1 MANTLNK
8 SEIARFVFQ
17 EFLDMYK
24 KRGYSD
30 IQNELLK
37 VSSITAKK
45 YNDFHTAI
53 DFLDRRYNH
62 LQSNGSHKKAKSI
75 LFRTNYGI
83 KFSSIILET
92 KKHYLTKL
100 IVSGKIDR
108 LFALK
113 NFIGYIS
120 DSDLHQFVYSY
131 LTKMDEKYLCALITK
146 IEEKLRDEKPDYI
159 VFHGDNNP
167 ITRAIVFVCKKLKIT
182 TIDIQHGIYQT
193 TALMDGR
200 IADYVLVWGQYFRD
214 MYLNQGVKK
223 HEQIYILGYPYPI
236 EKKVKKKHISGKRH
250 VVYYL
255 GQNFEKYNEEL
266 INIKLETIKA
276 LNDTCSKLGL
286 KFIYRPHPGDD
297 RNLLKS
303 KRPEVKFV
311 SDSEKLE
318 DSFRKGDIFIS
329 FNSTSLIE
337 AAMRSKICL
346 QLMNYPLQ
354 SDNFENLGIVTK
366 SFENIKDLEQYLVII
381 SRSKKLGDFQT
392 KFNNKYINI
401 HPNPGNRFLEI
412 LGDLEKKKK

>member
-24 KRGYSD
+24 ERGYSD

-45 YNDFHTAI
+45 YNDFHTTI

-62 LQSNGSHKKAKSI
+62 LQSNVSHKKAKSI

-113 NFIGYIS
+113 NFMGYIS

-131 LTKMDEKYLCALITK
+131 LTKMDEKYLCTLITK

-167 ITRAIVFVCKKLKIT
+167 ITRAIVLVCKKLKIT

-193 TALMDGR
+193 TALIDGR
-200 IADYVLVWGQYFRD
+200 IADYVLVWGRYFRD

-266 INIKLETIKA
+266 ISIKLETIKA

-311 SDSEKLE
+311 PGSEKLE

-346 QLMNYPLQ
+346 QLMNYPIQ
-354 SDNFENLGIVTK
+354 SDNFEDLGIVTK
-366 SFENIKDLEQYLVII
+366 SFENIKDLEQYLLII

-401 HPNPGNRFLEI
+401 HHNPGNRFLEI
-412 LGDLEKKKK
+412 LGDLEKKRK